1 MSRRFSILGRLLLA
15 FAAVAMIGAAAGFYG
30 LASMG
35 RLSRQMDAM
44 YGQTIDPLASVFA
57 LYGHWL
63 RLAPSVDGLGE
74 LRNVSN
80 NASLVAQGVGKV
92 DSTFEEL
99 RAAAG
104 TGAFKESLDAC
115 AASWADYKARLAALE
130 DAAGSGD
137 PAAAAESLV
146 SLKSGPGL
154 AMTGALSRMIST
166 FIGQGTTMSANA
178 RKQATASSFV
188 LAALVAASILASLAL
203 AVLLA
208 RQFARPL
215 SASVAAASRI
225 ATGGLAT
232 AMDPAALRRGDE
244 LGDLSRALDRMARDL
259 SGQMRTLRSSVA
271 ELASVGSSLGKTM
284 ADTDKALRE
293 VDGAASGILGHAEAQ
308 AEGVGRTI
316 ATVRNMAQVIEGLD
330 EAIERQAE
338 SVSAS
343 SSSVEEM
350 VGNISSVGEG
360 LERMGTSF
368 SELMAA
374 AGEGRVKLDGV
385 TTVITDMA
393 ERSEKLSEA
402 NTIVAGIAARTNLLA
417 MNAAIEAAHAG
428 ESGRG
433 FAVVADEIRNLA
445 ENAARQSK
453 EIRRDI
459 EGIRQSIDA
468 AVASSEAA
476 RRAFAGVVELLDRV
490 EGLEREIMASLDEQ
504 REGSRLALEGL
515 SSINEVTARVQA
527 GSVELSK
534 GSRAIGGVMDAL
546 EGATTALKD
555 AVAGISNSVSDIG
568 TAVQSVADLSV
579 RNEEAIRAVEA
590 LVALYVLDPPGS
602 EADRQAEAG

>member
-44 YGQTIDPLASVFA
+44 YSQTLDPLASVFA

-63 RLAPSVDGLGE
+63 RLAPSVEALGE
-74 LRNVSN
+74 LRNTSN
-80 NASLVAQGVGKV
+80 NASLADQGVAKV
-92 DSTFEEL
+92 DSTFAEL
-99 RAAAG
+99 EGVAGQGSFRESLEACAGIWAGYKERLTGLEAAAG
-104 TGAFKESLDAC
+104 
-115 AASWADYKARLAALE
+115 
-130 DAAGSGD
+130 AGD
-137 PAAAAESLV
+137 AAAAADALM

-166 FIGQGTTMSANA
+166 FIGQGTTMSTSA

-203 AVLLA
+203 AILLA

-215 SASVAAASRI
+215 RASVAAASRI
-225 ATGGLAT
+225 ATGELAT
-232 AMDPAALRRGDE
+232 AMDRSALRRGDE
-244 LGDLSRALDRMARDL
+244 LGDLSRALDGMAREL

-271 ELASVGSSLGKTM
+271 ELASVGTSLGTTM
-284 ADTDKALRE
+284 AETGKALRE

-308 AEGVGRTI
+308 AEGVGRTV
-316 ATVRNMAQVIEGLD
+316 ATVRDMAYIIEGLD
-330 EAIERQAE
+330 RAIEQQAQ

-360 LERMGTSF
+360 LERMGASF
-368 SELMAA
+368 AELVSA
-374 AGEGRVKLDGV
+374 AGEGRVKLDVV
-385 TTVITDMA
+385 TTVITDMS

-402 NTIVAGIAARTNLLA
+402 NAIVAGIAARTNLLA

-459 EGIRQSIDA
+459 DGIRQSIDA
-468 AVASSEAA
+468 AVASSDAA
-476 RRAFAGVVELLDRV
+476 RSAFAGVVELLDRV
-490 EGLEREIMASLDEQ
+490 EDLEREIMASLDEQ

-515 SSINEVTARVQA
+515 SSINEVTARVQS
-527 GSVELSK
+527 GSLELSK

-546 EGATTALKD
+546 EGATSSLKE
-555 AVAGISNSVSDIG
+555 AVGGISQSVSDIG
-568 TAVQSVADLSV
+568 SAVQSVADLSE
-579 RNEEAIRAVEA
+579 RNQEAIHAVEA
-590 LVALYVLDPPGS
+590 LVARYVL
-602 EADRQAEAG
+602 EA

>member
-1 MSRRFSILGRLLLA
+1 MSRRFSILGKLLLA
-15 FAAVAMIGAAAGFYG
+15 FATVAMIGAAAGFYG

-44 YGQTIDPLASVFA
+44 YRQTVDPLASVFA

-63 RLAPSVDGLGE
+63 RLAPSVEALGE
-74 LRNVSN
+74 LRNVPN
-80 NASLVAQGVGKV
+80 NASLAAQGVGKV

-99 RAAAG
+99 RTAAAS
-104 TGAFKESLDAC
+104 GAFRESLDAC
-115 AASWADYKARLAALE
+115 AGAWTDYKARLDELE
-130 DAAGSGD
+130 GLAAAGDSG
-137 PAAAAESLV
+137 AAAESLV

-166 FIGQGTTMSANA
+166 FIGQGTTMSTNA

-203 AVLLA
+203 AILLS

-215 SASVAAASRI
+215 TASVSAASRI
-225 ATGGLAT
+225 ATGELAT
-232 AMDPAALRRGDE
+232 AMDRSALRRGDE
-244 LGDLSRALDRMARDL
+244 LGDLSRALDGMARDL
-259 SGQMRTLRSSVA
+259 SGQMRTLRSSVE

-284 ADTDKALRE
+284 ADTDRAVRE
-293 VDGAASGILGHAEAQ
+293 VDGATAGILGHAESQ
-308 AEGVGRTI
+308 AEGVGRTV
-316 ATVRNMAQVIEGLD
+316 ATVREMARVIEGLD
-330 EAIERQAE
+330 DAIERQAE

-360 LERMGTSF
+360 LERMGASF
-368 SELMAA
+368 AELMAA
-374 AGEGRVKLDGV
+374 AGEGRIKLDGV

-393 ERSEKLSEA
+393 DRSEKLSEA
-402 NTIVAGIAARTNLLA
+402 NSIVAGIAARTNLLA

-459 EGIRQSIDA
+459 DGIRQSIDA
-468 AVASSEAA
+468 AVASSDAA
-476 RRAFAGVVELLDRV
+476 RQAFAGVVELLDRV

-515 SSINEVTARVQA
+515 SSINEVTARVQS

-534 GSRAIGGVMDAL
+534 GSRAIGGLMDAL
-546 EGATTALKD
+546 EGATSALKG
-555 AVAGISNSVSDIG
+555 AVGGISHSVSDIG
-568 TAVQSVADLSV
+568 TAVQSVAALSA
-579 RNEEAIRAVEA
+579 RNEEAIHAVEA
-590 LVALYVLDPPGS
+590 LVARYVLEPQDGGTGVAPG
-602 EADRQAEAG
+602 

>member
-1 MSRRFSILGRLLLA
+1 MSRRFSILGKLLLA

-35 RLSRQMDAM
+35 RLSHQMDSM
-44 YGQTIDPLASVFA
+44 YSQTIDPLASVFA

-63 RLAPSVDGLGE
+63 RLAPAVDGLGE

-80 NASLVAQGVGKV
+80 NASLAAQGAGKV

-99 RAAAG
+99 RAVAG
-104 TGAFKESLDAC
+104 AGAFKESLDAC
-115 AASWADYKARLAALE
+115 AGAWADYKARLVLLE
-130 DAAGSGD
+130 DVAGAGD
-137 PAAAAESLV
+137 SAAAAESLV

-166 FIGQGTTMSANA
+166 FIGQGTSMATGA

-203 AVLLA
+203 AILLA

-215 SASVAAASRI
+215 TASVAAASRI
-225 ATGGLAT
+225 ATGELAT
-232 AMDPAALRRGDE
+232 AMDPSALRRGDE
-244 LGDLSRALDRMARDL
+244 LGDLARALDRMARDL
-259 SGQMRTLRSSVA
+259 SGQMRTLRSSVS
-271 ELASVGSSLGKTM
+271 ELASVGSSLGQTM
-284 ADTDKALRE
+284 ADTDRALRE
-293 VDGAASGILGHAEAQ
+293 VDGASSGILGHAEAQ
-308 AEGVGRTI
+308 AAGVDRTV
-316 ATVRNMAQVIEGLD
+316 ATVREMAQVIEGLD
-330 EAIERQAE
+330 DAIERQAE

-350 VGNISSVGEG
+350 VGNITSVGEG
-360 LERMGTSF
+360 LERMGASF
-368 SELMAA
+368 GELVAA
-374 AGEGRVKLDGV
+374 AGEGQVKLDGV
-385 TTVITDMA
+385 TTVIADMA
-393 ERSEKLSEA
+393 ERSDKLSEA

-459 EGIRQSIDA
+459 DGIRQSIDA
-468 AVASSEAA
+468 AVASSDAA

-490 EGLEREIMASLDEQ
+490 EGFEREIMASLDEQ

-515 SSINEVTARVQA
+515 SSINEVTARVQS

-534 GSRAIGGVMDAL
+534 GSGAIGGVMDAL
-546 EGATTALKD
+546 EGATSALKD
-555 AVAGISNSVSDIG
+555 AVGGISHSVSDIG
-568 TAVQSVADLSV
+568 AAVQSVADLSA
-579 RNEEAIRAVEA
+579 RNEEAIHAVEA
-590 LVALYVLDPPGS
+590 LVARYVLEPSGS
-602 EADRQAEAG
+602 GAGGGIEAG